1 MLITALSIA
10 QNFLSKEDLVMEN
23 NNSNSTKSEQS
34 TLDFWKMKNM
44 STCEY
49 DSAMGNSAWSEWD
62 KVTGADS
69 KDD

>member
-1 MLITALSIA
+1 
-10 QNFLSKEDLVMEN
+10 MEN

-49 DSAMGNSAWSEWD
+49 DSVMGNSAWSEWD